1 MFYIL
6 GIFMRIYVLVLLFN
20 ISSIY
25 NIYLLLVLVF
35 SISITNTS
43 KNRI

>member
-1 MFYIL
+1 
-6 GIFMRIYVLVLLFN
+6 MRIYVLVLLFN

-43 KNRI
+43 KNRIEI

>member
-1 MFYIL
+1 
-6 GIFMRIYVLVLLFN
+6 MRIYVLVLLFN

-25 NIYLLLVLVF
+25 SIYLLLVLVF

-43 KNRI
+43 KNRIEI